1 MSYHQ
6 RSDACILAMKSIVAV
21 ALVACVN
28 AHCQVPCG
36 IFDDPAFVAEIRQH
50 AATIS
55 KAMAQITD
63 LSSATT
69 PLAFNQMT
77 RWVNNKESH
86 AEKIITAVSEYS
98 LCQRVKPF
106 GAAGSPF
113 ASQEDYV
120 DALLAHHAVMT
131 AAMKAKQNV
140 DPSFAEALEHA
151 VDDFSKMYLPVDEA
165 EL

>member
-1 MSYHQ
+1 
-6 RSDACILAMKSIVAV
+6 
-21 ALVACVN
+21 
-28 AHCQVPCG
+28 
-36 IFDDPAFVAEIRQH
+36 
-50 AATIS
+50 
-55 KAMAQITD
+55 MAQITA
-63 LSSATT
+63 LSSEAT

-106 GAAGSPF
+106 GAAGRPSR
-113 ASQEDYV
+113 ARRTTSTR
-120 DALLAHHAVMT
+120 LAHHAVMT

>member
-1 MSYHQ
+1 
-6 RSDACILAMKSIVAV
+6 MKSIVAV

-106 GAAGSPF
+106 GTPGSPF

-140 DPSFAEALEHA
+140 DASFAEALDHA
-151 VDDFSKMYLPVDEA
+151 IDDVSKMYLPA
-165 EL
+165 EPAGEL